1 MIIEQK
7 FKTHLKENEAVNCA
21 LQKYISLESDPGKV
35 SDFKMQVIYSSKFKP
50 VSVDVGIRENV

>member
-35 SDFKMQVIYSSKFKP
+35 SDFKM
-50 VSVDVGIRENV
+50 